1 MALLSGVEVS
11 GRDLRVNRSRSA
23 IVVAAVVLV
32 PLVGACSG
40 EPEPQFAPAES
51 SSPAMTPESTASAPS
66 PSNPVGTVRAWVAA
80 RNAALDSGD
89 TEAVEGLSARG
100 CTTCAGLIDPIKR
113 IYAAGGH
120 FDTSGWRIM
129 KAKPRDT
136 AGSKL
141 VVDTA
146 ISIAGGATVTE
157 AGGKPNK
164 YPSEEHLVVFKL
176 ARDSDAWGIVFVGF
190 LS

>member
-1 MALLSGVEVS
+1 
-11 GRDLRVNRSRSA
+11 VNRSRSA
-23 IVVAAVVLV
+23 IVVAAVALVL
-32 PLVGACSG
+32 LAGACS
-40 EPEPQFAPAES
+40 EDPKPKFAPPES
-51 SSPAMTPESTASAPS
+51 SSTATSESTSAEPS

-89 TEAVEGLSARG
+89 TRAVEGLSARG
-100 CTTCAGLIDPIKR
+100 CTTCSGLIDPIKR

-120 FDTSGWRIM
+120 FETSGWRIM

-136 AGSKL
+136 AGSKP

-157 AGGKPNK
+157 AGGEPNK
-164 YPSEEHLVVFKL
+164 YPREEHLVVFKL
-176 ARDSDAWGIVFVGF
+176 ARDSDAWGIKFVGF